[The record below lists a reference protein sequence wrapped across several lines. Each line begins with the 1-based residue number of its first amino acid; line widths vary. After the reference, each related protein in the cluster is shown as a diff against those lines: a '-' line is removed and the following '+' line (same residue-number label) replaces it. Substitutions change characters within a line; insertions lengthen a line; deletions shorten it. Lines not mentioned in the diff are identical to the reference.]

1 MARFNDLFLHNM
13 DEVLQEIFLLL
24 DPTSLHDARQVRA
37 SDSSAGWTK
46 VVTKVVTCQTYLVS
60 KLSNLSDG
68 RVVTLHLVQVCHQW
82 NQFILERLWGSRVGR
97 RILQRRLEDRWRGG
111 RPFVSSKDFWDS
123 MVIQVDTDKSYFG
136 YPFQS
141 EEPQ

>member
-24 DPTSLHDARQVRA
+24 DPKSLHDARQVRA

-46 VVTKVVTCQTYLVS
+46 VVTKVVTCQVHSML
-60 KLSNLSDG
+60 KLSNLSD
-68 RVVTLHLVQVCHQW
+68 VKAVTLHLVQVCHQW

-123 MVIQVDTDKSYFG
+123 MVIQVDTDKN
-136 YPFQS
+136 YPFES
-141 EEPQ
+141 KEPH

>member
-24 DPTSLHDARQVRA
+24 DPTSLHAARQVRA
-37 SDSSAGWTK
+37 SDSSAGW
-46 VVTKVVTCQTYLVS
+46 TKVVTCQTYLVS
-60 KLSNLSDG
+60 KLSNLSDVK
-68 RVVTLHLVQVCHQW
+68 VVTLQPMQVCHQW

-123 MVIQVDTDKSYFG
+123 MVIQVDTDKSY
-136 YPFQS
+136 PFES
-141 EEPQ
+141 EEPH

>member
-46 VVTKVVTCQTYLVS
+46 VVTKFV
-60 KLSNLSDG
+60 KLSSSFDVE
-68 RVVTLHLVQVCHQW
+68 VVELV
-82 NQFILERLWGSRVGR
+82 
-97 RILQRRLEDRWRGG
+97 
-111 RPFVSSKDFWDS
+111 
-123 MVIQVDTDKSYFG
+123 
-136 YPFQS
+136 
-141 EEPQ
+141 